1 MSILTAP
8 SPLATA
14 AKKIGGSWWILLIV
28 GIAWIVI
35 GFAVLRFDTSTVY
48 VISVV
53 FGILLLL
60 SAVNEIFR
68 AVITPGGWRV
78 WHIIFTLLL
87 VIGAIIAFANPGATF
102 ESLAI
107 VVGVYFVFVG
117 TYDIITSLF
126 SISLSPIWWLQ
137 LLSGIAE
144 LVLGF
149 LASSSFTSGVVV
161 LVTYVSVLAIFR
173 GVAEIGAAFT
183 VRQATQAIS

>member
-1 MSILTAP
+1 MTTLAP

-14 AKKIGGSWWILLIV
+14 AKRFGSSWWILLIV

-35 GFAVLRFDTSTVY
+35 GFVVLRFDNSTVY
-48 VISVV
+48 VVSMV
-53 FGILLLL
+53 FGVLVLL

-68 AVITPGGWRV
+68 AAISVGGWRI
-78 WHIIFTLLL
+78 WHITFAVLL
-87 VIGAIIAFANPGATF
+87 VIGAVIAFVNPGATF
-102 ESLAI
+102 ESLALI
-107 VVGVYFVFVG
+107 VGVYFVFVG

-126 SISLSPIWWLQ
+126 SVALSPIWWLQ
-137 LLSGIAE
+137 LLAGIAE

-149 LASSSFTSGVVV
+149 LASSSVSSSVVV

-183 VRQATQAIS
+183 VRQATQTIS

>member
-1 MSILTAP
+1 MTNLAP
-8 SPLATA
+8 SPLATV
-14 AKKIGGSWWILLIV
+14 AKRIGGAWWILLIA

-35 GFAVLRFDTSTVY
+35 GFVVLRFDTSTVY

-60 SAVNEIFR
+60 AAGNEILR
-68 AVITPGGWRV
+68 ATITLGGWRV
-78 WHIIFTLLL
+78 WHIIFAILLI
-87 VIGAIIAFANPGATF
+87 IGAVIAFLNPGATF

-107 VVGVYFVFVG
+107 VIGIYFVFIG

-126 SISLSPIWWLQ
+126 SISLSPVWWLQ

-144 LVLGF
+144 LILGF
-149 LASSSFTSGVVV
+149 LASSSFSSSVVV

-173 GVAEIGAAFT
+173 GIAEIGAAFT
-183 VRQATQAIS
+183 VRHATKSIS

>member
-8 SPLATA
+8 SPLVTA
-14 AKKIGGSWWILLIV
+14 AKKFGGSWWILLIV

-35 GFAVLRFDTSTVY
+35 GFVVLRFDTSTVY

-53 FGILLLL
+53 FGVLLLL

-68 AVITPGGWRV
+68 ATITLGGWRI
-78 WHIIFTLLL
+78 WHILFTVLL
-87 VIGAIIAFANPGATF
+87 VIGAIIAFVNPGATF

-107 VVGVYFVFVG
+107 VVGIYFVFVG

-149 LASSSFTSGVVV
+149 LASSSFSSGVVV

-183 VRQATQAIS
+183 VRQLTKTAS

>member
-1 MSILTAP
+1 MSILTP

-14 AKKIGGSWWILLIV
+14 AKKIGGSWWILLIA

-35 GFAVLRFDTSTVY
+35 GFVVLRFDNSTVY

-60 SAVNEIFR
+60 SAVNEILR
-68 AVITPGGWRV
+68 AAITPGGWRV
-78 WHIIFTLLL
+78 WHIIFAVLL
-87 VIGAIIAFANPGATF
+87 VIGAVIAFVNPGATF
-102 ESLAI
+102 ESLAL
-107 VVGVYFVFVG
+107 VVGIYFVFVG
-117 TYDIITSLF
+117 TYDIIASLF
-126 SISLSPIWWLQ
+126 SIAISPIWWLQ

-149 LASSSFTSGVVV
+149 LASSSFSSGVVV

-183 VRQATQAIS
+183 VRHLTQTGD